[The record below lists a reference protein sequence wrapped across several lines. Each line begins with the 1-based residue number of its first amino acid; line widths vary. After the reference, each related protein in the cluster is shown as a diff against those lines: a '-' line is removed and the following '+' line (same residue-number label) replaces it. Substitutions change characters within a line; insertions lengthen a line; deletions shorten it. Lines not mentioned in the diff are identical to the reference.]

1 MTKDISGREYKIGDY
16 VFCATQGYNHSVS
29 TFLGKVCSVGETTI
43 SVVRCVKYALSV
55 EFRKSTIQLP
65 GRDII
70 VPESVAQSCCPELVA
85 YNVMPKEYKHCD
97 VLGVQY
103 KVGDYVFVAQHAGES
118 SVQTYFAKV
127 VKINP
132 ESITVYRDSHW
143 SWRANTMIRSILR
156 VPSRHMIVPKEVALV
171 AEPSLK

>member
-1 MTKDISGREYKIGDY
+1 MVKDLSGREYKVGDY

-29 TFLGKVCSVGETTI
+29 TYLGKVTNVGEETI
-43 SVVRCVKYALSV
+43 SVVRCVKYALST
-55 EFRKSTIQLP
+55 EFRKSVIQLP
-65 GRDII
+65 RRDII
-70 VPESVAQSCCPELVA
+70 VPESVALACCPALVA
-85 YNVMPKEYKHCD
+85 YDVKPKEYKHCD

-118 SVQTYFAKV
+118 SVQTYFGKV

-156 VPSRHMIVPKEVALV
+156 VPSRHMIVPEEVALK